1 MYTSFYDLM
10 SRIKTY
16 GADNAYERLTAI
28 KEWHKDVY
36 DYYVTSDNYNT
47 HPDRFYWDY
56 YCKGQWENPEG
67 KTYIPQ
73 NGIKGTNE
81 RKDGGGIIGID
92 GEFLESILP
101 MAAIPYGFFGVSSIN
116 ADVLQVQPNLPSEL
130 DYWTIENLAFCDVK
144 YDLTIF
150 DNAVRIDTVRG
161 DAEGLNVQVVL
172 NAPKNGQKVYVNGV
186 ATNRYT
192 VKEGKAYVTLPLEA
206 ASVQVL

>member
-1 MYTSFYDLM
+1 
-10 SRIKTY
+10 
-16 GADNAYERLTAI
+16 
-28 KEWHKDVY
+28 
-36 DYYVTSDNYNT
+36 
-47 HPDRFYWDY
+47 
-56 YCKGQWENPEG
+56 
-67 KTYIPQ
+67 
-73 NGIKGTNE
+73 
-81 RKDGGGIIGID
+81 
-92 GEFLESILP
+92 